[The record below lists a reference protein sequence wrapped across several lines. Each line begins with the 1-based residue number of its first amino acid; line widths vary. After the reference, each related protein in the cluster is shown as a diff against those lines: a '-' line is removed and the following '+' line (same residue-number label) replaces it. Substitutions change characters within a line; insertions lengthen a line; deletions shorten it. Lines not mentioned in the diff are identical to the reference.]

1 MERQGGVCASTA
13 WEDCAQARGRV
24 TELAHRQ
31 KAPVVRVERVVAIVP
46 EHKHGA
52 RRHPLKRQLVRGRL
66 VDVWLVPSLSVD
78 VKSAVAN
85 LNRVA
90 AHGDDA
96 LDQRLAVRI
105 AVGQLRV
112 QGHRAG
118 VARGEVRQGLE

>member
-13 WEDCAQARGRV
+13 WEIVLKLGAKSQR
-24 TELAHRQ
+24 LAHRQ

-52 RRHPLKRQLVRGRL
+52 RRHPLKRQLVRGCL

-112 QGHRAG
+112 QGHRAD
-118 VARGEVRQGLE
+118 VARGGVRQGLE